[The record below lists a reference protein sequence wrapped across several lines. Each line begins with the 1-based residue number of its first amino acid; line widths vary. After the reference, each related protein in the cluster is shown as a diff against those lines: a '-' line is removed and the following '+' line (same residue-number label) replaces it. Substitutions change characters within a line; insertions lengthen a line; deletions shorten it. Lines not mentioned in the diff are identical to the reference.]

1 MNGRKSPSVNTSF
14 HSEGAYCL
22 FVSLSL
28 KQEFQTPIV
37 KKTHCPWRRL
47 ESFPFTKLFSISRS
61 NYSET
66 LKVEVWPMWMTPS
79 SHCAM
84 CKDEL
89 KYFEE
94 KISFFSFLRQ
104 KILIFSE
111 ESAKWVERSEMTA
124 ETLPHRNYNSR
135 AWVKFVVRR
144 RRMEEKN
151 TIWTK
156 MEALYKGNHPHTW
169 LQTFS
174 KKLEPKIFLR
184 NTENKKHPRTLS

>member
-1 MNGRKSPSVNTSF
+1 MRDQRFFQKQYVKNWNYDNECKKKSLCKHFLPFRRS
-14 HSEGAYCL
+14 L
-22 FVSLSL
+22 LSL
-28 KQEFQTPIV
+28 CLTFVKTRVSDSYCQKDTLPVTASGKFSFYKIV
-37 KKTHCPWRRL
+37 FHFEKN
-47 ESFPFTKLFSISRS
+47 

-66 LKVEVWPMWMTPS
+66 SKVEVWPMWMRPS

-144 RRMEEKN
+144 RGMEEKN
-151 TIWTK
+151 TKWTK

-174 KKLEPKIFLR
+174 K
-184 NTENKKHPRTLS
+184 N